1 MEFWADSSDTELSD
15 GVSLVNMGLSH
26 TQKVL
31 DIVHAYDEIY
41 RSKTSRSLFL
51 FVIHR
56 LFKYLNMQCNCNLS
70 KPTTP
75 TTIFFDRSLRWSD

>member
-51 FVIHR
+51 FVIHS
-56 LFKYLNMQCNCNLS
+56 LFKYLNMQCNCKLS